1 MSFNTNT
8 WNRLRYTL
16 YLPIYDLVA
25 DRIFR
30 KHRKRSISLL
40 QAKPDD
46 AILILGAGTGLD
58 LPYLQGYTNLTAI
71 DITPGMISKL
81 KKRAD
86 KLGIPVDAYVMNG
99 QLLDFADNSFDAVV
113 LHLILAVIPDPV
125 ACIREVERVP
135 KPGGTVMVF
144 DKFLPDGQ
152 QPSLLRRLFN
162 QVTST
167 LFSDINRSIG
177 IIVSHTSLQVELNEA
192 AAFRGTF
199 RIVRLRKPLQTAKA
213 TTIPVAAFAIPADQ
227 TISN

>member
-1 MSFNTNT
+1 MSFNTNA

-16 YLPIYDLVA
+16 YLPVYDLVA

-30 KHRKRSISLL
+30 KYRKRSIELL

-81 KKRAD
+81 KKRTD
-86 KLGIPVDAYVMNG
+86 KLGIPVDAYVMDG
-99 QLLDFADNSFDAVV
+99 QQLNFADNSFDAVI
-113 LHLILAVIPDPV
+113 LHLIIAVIPDPI
-125 ACIREVERVP
+125 ACIREVERVL

-152 QPSLLRRLFN
+152 KPSLLRRLFN
-162 QVTST
+162 PIAST

-177 IIVSHTSLQVELNEA
+177 SIASHTSLQVNLNEP

-199 RIVRLRKPLQTAKA
+199 RIVRLRKPLLITKA
-213 TTIPVAAFAIPADQ
+213 AT
-227 TISN
+227 

>member
-1 MSFNTNT
+1 MSRKQYQEMSINTNV

-16 YLPIYDLVA
+16 YLPIYDFVA

-30 KHRKRSISLL
+30 RHRMRSVSLL
-40 QAKPDD
+40 DAKPTDS
-46 AILILGAGTGLD
+46 ILLLGAGSGLD

-81 KKRAD
+81 KRRAD
-86 KLGIPVDAYVMNG
+86 ALHIPVRAQVMNG
-99 QLLDFADNSFDAVV
+99 QELRFADAAFDAVV

-125 ACIREVERVP
+125 ACIKEVERVL

-152 QPSLLRRLFN
+152 QPSPLRRLLN
-162 QVTST
+162 QFAST

-177 IIVSHTSLQVELNEA
+177 NIISHTSLQLELNEP
-192 AAFRGTF
+192 AAFNGTF
-199 RIVRLRKPLQTAKA
+199 RIIRLRKPE
-213 TTIPVAAFAIPADQ
+213 
-227 TISN
+227 

>member
-16 YLPIYDLVA
+16 YLPVYDLVA

-30 KHRKRSISLL
+30 NYRKRSITLL

-58 LPYLQGYTNLTAI
+58 LPCLQGYTNLTAI
-71 DITPGMISKL
+71 DITPGMIAKL
-81 KKRAD
+81 KQRAE

-99 QLLDFADNSFDAVV
+99 QQLEFADNSFDAVV

-125 ACIREVERVP
+125 ACIREVERVL
-135 KPGGTVMVF
+135 KPGGTVVVF

-152 QPSLLRRLFN
+152 KPSLLRRLFN

-177 IIVSHTSLQVELNEA
+177 TIVSHTSLQVELNEP

-199 RIVRLRKPLQTAKA
+199 RIVRLRMPL
-213 TTIPVAAFAIPADQ
+213 
-227 TISN
+227 

>member
-81 KKRAD
+81 KQRAE
-86 KLGIPVDAYVMNG
+86 KLGIPVEAHVMNG
-99 QLLDFADNSFDAVV
+99 QQLEFADNSFDAVI
-113 LHLILAVIPDPV
+113 LHLIIAVIPDPI
-125 ACIREVERVP
+125 ACIREVERVL
-135 KPGGTVMVF
+135 KPGGTVMIF

-152 QPSLLRRLFN
+152 KPSLLRRLFN
-162 QVTST
+162 PIAST

-177 IIVSHTSLQVELNEA
+177 SIASHTSLQVELNEP
-192 AAFRGTF
+192 AAFGGTF
-199 RIVRLRKPLQTAKA
+199 RIVRLRKPL
-213 TTIPVAAFAIPADQ
+213 
-227 TISN
+227 